1 MNPALIILGV
11 VIVLIIY
18 LYFFYSTSESI
29 LSDKSDLTTQQP
41 PILVANIVKP
51 DSSIYSYEFWVYVGK
66 YSGVTQ
72 KLFYRESDKSTSGTC
87 VAGRSYVAPS
97 GQVGQQGYTPEVTAT
112 SYSYPNITN
121 NIGVYIDGASP
132 TLKIDYVK
140 NNAAVT
146 VAGAT
151 MNVCPTKPANE
162 KGTIVVTD
170 NFPAQ
175 SWVHVIISVS
185 NNYIDTYVN
194 GKLTKSIKESDGI
207 YLPSSSSPITF
218 GRCDGTILAKLT
230 RTTKATD
237 PQTAWDKYSAGNG
250 DSKLSKYL
258 GTLGMDVSLKKDN
271 IEYSKFNLF

>member
-29 LSDKSDLTTQQP
+29 LSDKSDLSSKQP
-41 PILVANIVKP
+41 DILVANIVKP

-66 YSGVTQ
+66 YSGAKQ
-72 KLFYRESDKSTSGTC
+72 ELFSRASDKTH
-87 VAGRSYVAPS
+87 
-97 GQVGQQGYTPEVTAT
+97 
-112 SYSYPNITN
+112 N
-121 NIGVYIDGASP
+121 NIGVYIDGSSP
-132 TLKIDYVK
+132 SLKIDYVK
-140 NNAAVT
+140 NNT
-146 VAGAT
+146 FD
-151 MNVCPTKPANE
+151 

-170 NFPAQ
+170 NFPVQ

-194 GKLTKSIKESDGI
+194 GKLTKSIKEINGI
-207 YLPSSSSPITF
+207 YLPSSSSPIKF
-218 GRCDGTILAKLT
+218 EVCDGTILAKLT
-230 RTTKATD
+230 RTTTATD

>member
-18 LYFFYSTSESI
+18 LYFFYSTSETI
-29 LSDKSDLTTQQP
+29 LSDKMDLTVAQP
-41 PILVANIVKP
+41 NIGVANIVEP
-51 DSSIYSYEFWVYVGK
+51 QSAVYSYEFWVYVGK
-66 YSGVTQ
+66 YVSGTPQ
-72 KLFYRESDKSTSGTC
+72 TLFYRDSNKSKGTC
-87 VAGRSYVAPS
+87 QPGNSEASPP
-97 GQVGQQGYTPEVTAT
+97 TIAT
-112 SYSYPNITN
+112 YPNPKTVK

-132 TLKIDYVK
+132 TLKVEYVK
-140 NNAAVT
+140 NNDAAQNKSPDLCI
-146 VAGAT
+146 G
-151 MNVCPTKPANE
+151 NREANE

-170 NFPAQ
+170 NFPVQ
-175 SWVHVIISVS
+175 SWVHVIVSVS
-185 NNYIDTYVN
+185 TNYIDTYVN
-194 GKLTKSIKESDGI
+194 GKLTKSIKETDGI
-207 YLPSSSSPITF
+207 YLPSSSENIKF
-218 GRCDGTILAKLT
+218 GICNGTILAKLT

>member
-18 LYFFYSTSESI
+18 LYFFYSTNETI
-29 LSDKSDLTTQQP
+29 LSDKLDLSSKQP
-41 PILVANIVKP
+41 DIAIANIVEP
-51 DSSIYSYEFWVYVGK
+51 ESAVYSYEFWVYVGK
-66 YSGVTQ
+66 YGGAKQ
-72 KLFYRESDKSTSGTC
+72 ELFYRDSDKFTSGDC
-87 VAGRSYVAPS
+87 VAGTAQS
-97 GQVGQQGYTPEVTAT
+97 GSGNNIVPAT
-112 SYSYPNITN
+112 QASYPSITK

-140 NNAAVT
+140 NDSSFT
-146 VAGAT
+146 
-151 MNVCPTKPANE
+151 

-170 NFPAQ
+170 NFPVQ
-175 SWVHVIISVS
+175 SWVHVIVSVS
-185 NNYIDTYVN
+185 TNYIDTYVN
-194 GKLTKSIKESDGI
+194 GKLTKSIKETDGI
-207 YLPSSSSPITF
+207 YLPSSSLPITF
-218 GRCDGTILAKLT
+218 GKCDSTILAKFT

-250 DSKLSKYL
+250 DSQLSKYL

>member
-18 LYFFYSTSESI
+18 LYFFYSTSENI
-29 LSDKSDLTTQQP
+29 LSDKLDLTLKQP
-41 PILVANIVKP
+41 DIAVADIVKP
-51 DSSIYSYEFWVYVGK
+51 DSSIYSYEFWVNVGK
-66 YSGVTQ
+66 YSGETQ
-72 KLFYRESDKSTSGTC
+72 NLFSRASDK
-87 VAGRSYVAPS
+87 
-97 GQVGQQGYTPEVTAT
+97 
-112 SYSYPNITN
+112 NNKN
-121 NIGVYIDGASP
+121 NIGVYIEGSSP
-132 TLKIDYVK
+132 SLNVDYVK
-140 NNAAVT
+140 NNST
-146 VAGAT
+146 FD
-151 MNVCPTKPANE
+151 KS
-162 KGTIVVTD
+162 TIVVTD
-170 NFPAQ
+170 NFPVQ

-207 YLPSSSSPITF
+207 YLPSSSSPIKF
-218 GRCDGTILAKLT
+218 EVCDGTILAKLT